1 MTQIKNLTIIALL
14 ATGTLGSCKK
24 SDRYETNPGN
34 IVSTEVVQD
43 AGQKIAPANAA
54 QSPSS
59 AVNWKGGNISILS
72 MHFEGNI
79 LGPVDDTRPVYAEYG
94 QPVLADLFSPSLAGT
109 LKVPYGPYT
118 ITTLRMRI
126 GPFAGS
132 AYALQFQ
139 GSFVDQNELVPVQ
152 VFVDNTTELRG
163 QNKSRI
169 IVSQSSEYMSKVSLN
184 VNTLTQGRDQSMLQN
199 MERTNGTVVI
209 SNKSNIEA
217 YRLVLANM
225 QNMLTVAYP

>member
-109 LKVPYGPYT
+109 
-118 ITTLRMRI
+118 
-126 GPFAGS
+126 
-132 AYALQFQ
+132 
-139 GSFVDQNELVPVQ
+139 
-152 VFVDNTTELRG
+152 
-163 QNKSRI
+163 
-169 IVSQSSEYMSKVSLN
+169 
-184 VNTLTQGRDQSMLQN
+184 
-199 MERTNGTVVI
+199 
-209 SNKSNIEA
+209 
-217 YRLVLANM
+217 
-225 QNMLTVAYP
+225 

>member
-1 MTQIKNLTIIALL
+1 
-14 ATGTLGSCKK
+14 
-24 SDRYETNPGN
+24 
-34 IVSTEVVQD
+34 
-43 AGQKIAPANAA
+43 
-54 QSPSS
+54 
-59 AVNWKGGNISILS
+59 
-72 MHFEGNI
+72 
-79 LGPVDDTRPVYAEYG
+79 
-94 QPVLADLFSPSLAGT
+94 
-109 LKVPYGPYT
+109 
-118 ITTLRMRI
+118 MRI

-184 VNTLTQGRDQSMLQN
+184 VNTLTKGLDQSMLQN